1 MSRSCWKPNYIHPQ
15 IVNAITSTDKNES
28 ADLILF
34 NRSTIL
40 TEELIG
46 YNFVVYNGNK
56 FFSFIVDSDK
66 IGHRIGEFAPT
77 KKKPILKKKK
87 K

>member
-1 MSRSCWKPNYIHPQ
+1 MSRSFWKPNFIHPQ
-15 IVNAITSTDKNES
+15 IVNFVNPENKNAE
-28 ADLILF
+28 LIMF
-34 NRSTIL
+34 NRSTFL
-40 TEELIG
+40 TEDMIG
-46 YNFVVYNGNK
+46 YHFVVYNGNK

-66 IGHRIGEFAPT
+66 IGHRIGEFSPT